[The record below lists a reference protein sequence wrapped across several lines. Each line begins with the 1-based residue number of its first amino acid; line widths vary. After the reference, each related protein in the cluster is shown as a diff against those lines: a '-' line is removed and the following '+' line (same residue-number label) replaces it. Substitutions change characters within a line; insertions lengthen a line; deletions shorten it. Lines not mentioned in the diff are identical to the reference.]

1 MLPTTSLSGGP
12 GNRTLQPQRVWEL
25 SRALADERVRLPTLA
40 VVATGEEEEELL
52 EAGWPLLAEAE
63 AAAVSEAAS
72 LRLLV
77 GRKRPDEIAQGK

>member
-40 VVATGEEEEELL
+40 VVATGEEELL